1 MRCTPLATVSGWWTG
16 DLFRTGVGGPVDGA
30 EERQDSPGPFGT
42 SIARR
47 GGGVLLPRLD
57 EGDLLAI
64 QAGGAYG
71 PTASPLHFISHP
83 LPAEVLVTGGQLRDV
98 TRIRG

>member
-1 MRCTPLATVSGWWTG
+1 MHRVG
-16 DLFRTGVGGPVDGA
+16 DPGDRA
-30 EERQDSPGPFGT
+30 EEKQDISGPLCT
-42 SIARR
+42 SIDKL

-64 QAGGAYG
+64 HAGGAYG